1 MQCEKFDALTGD
13 PKTHSGRSHISAAN
27 ETRLSYYGTH
37 WRATISMQLMWQMFF
52 LKNSDITRHLKAHSW
67 ERAYQCSK
75 CDHPYS
81 HNHYLYQYI

>member
-27 ETRLSYYGTH
+27 ETRLSHYGTH

-52 LKNSDITRHLKAHSW
+52 FK
-67 ERAYQCSK
+67 E
-75 CDHPYS
+75 
-81 HNHYLYQYI
+81 